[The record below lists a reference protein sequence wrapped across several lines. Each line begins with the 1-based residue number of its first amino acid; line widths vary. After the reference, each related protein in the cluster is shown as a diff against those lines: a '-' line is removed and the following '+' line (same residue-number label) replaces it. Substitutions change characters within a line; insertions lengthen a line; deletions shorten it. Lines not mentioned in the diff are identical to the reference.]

1 MPKLKQYRIVSTQLV
16 SYEYFVEA
24 ESEEDANDRFDELC
38 DTEEVWEKIEVCD
51 EMGLE
56 YSHTDEMDEA
66 ISLTDEGDKKW
77 ISSDN
82 PEVNEYVLKT
92 FAKNKNDS

>member
-38 DTEEVWEKIEVCD
+38 ETEEVWEEIEVCD

-66 ISLTDEGDKKW
+66 FPLTDE
-77 ISSDN
+77 
-82 PEVNEYVLKT
+82 
-92 FAKNKNDS
+92 DS